1 MRTSTLLLM
10 VGGVQGFTGP
20 RAPQTWTGRA
30 LSSTI
35 EETVEEMVEETVGE
49 KIFGLRDEDKMLI
62 NVRRDGQNSLSDASN
77 DAFGFADEDQ
87 MLNARRQG
95 QDSFEDVTLASAA
108 AGPGD
113 AIFGFSDEDLMTSAR
128 REGQNSIAKITGD
141 VFGFEDEAAMLAA
154 RRDGQN
160 SMSDAADNVF
170 GFSDEA
176 AMAGAKRAGQSTFLG
191 DGAAGGAAFG
201 YADEAAMLGAL
212 RQGQDSFAEVDAF
225 GFAAEAQPRGVV
237 YAGATCAVDDA
248 AAATAAAAVAPRA
261 KSVALPFVERPA
273 GLDAALAAADG
284 SFNLAAGDAGFDPL
298 NLAAGDALRL
308 ADYRDAELKH
318 GRLAMLAALGWP
330 VSELAHPGLAKGLG
344 LPSVVAPLGGDA
356 PSVLN
361 GGLDATPPT
370 FWVAGLL
377 FAGALELQ
385 GMTRRAAGAAPG
397 DLGFDPLALGGA
409 RMADAELANS
419 RLAMLAIVGF
429 AAQELSARLAGVPV
443 PVVGQTPGFFHPLP
457 FW

>member
-10 VGGVQGFTGP
+10 VGGVQGFSGP

-30 LSSTI
+30 LSGTI
-35 EETVEEMVEETVGE
+35 EGTVEEMVEETVGE
-49 KIFGLRDEDKMLI
+49 KIFGLRDEDKMLNN
-62 NVRRDGQNSLSDASN
+62 NVRRDGQNSLSDAST
-77 DAFGFADEDQ
+77 DAFGFVDEDQ
-87 MLNARRQG
+87 MLNARRPG
-95 QDSFEDVTLASAA
+95 QDSFEDVTRASAA

-113 AIFGFSDEDLMTSAR
+113 AIFGFADEDQMITAQR
-128 REGQNSIAKITGD
+128 QGQDSIAKITGD
-141 VFGFEDEAAMLAA
+141 VFGFEDEASMLAA

-160 SMSDAADNVF
+160 SMSDAADAVF
-170 GFSDEA
+170 GYSDEA
-176 AMAGAKRAGQSTFLG
+176 AMASAKRAGQSTFLG

-201 YADEAAMLGAL
+201 YADEVAMLSAR

-237 YAGATCAVDDA
+237 YAGATCAVGDA
-248 AAATAAAAVAPRA
+248 AAATTAAAPRA
-261 KSVALPFVERPA
+261 KSVALPFVERPV

-298 NLAAGDALRL
+298 NLAAGDASRL

-318 GRLAMLAALGWP
+318 GRLSMLAAIGWP